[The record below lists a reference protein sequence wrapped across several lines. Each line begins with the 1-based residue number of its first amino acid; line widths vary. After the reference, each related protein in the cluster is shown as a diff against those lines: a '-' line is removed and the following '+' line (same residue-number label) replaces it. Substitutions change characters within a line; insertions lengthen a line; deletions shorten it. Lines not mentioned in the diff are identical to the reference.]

1 MLLFILKVPGSLCES
16 SIHNF
21 SFRNSPSIHMVR
33 ISGIGK
39 CAPLLADLERKI
51 IDFLSQSLLGPLLEI
66 SLLVGVVL
74 LPETAFIVWNLS
86 V

>member
-1 MLLFILKVPGSLCES
+1 
-16 SIHNF
+16 
-21 SFRNSPSIHMVR
+21 MVR